1 MGACQ
6 VEKKALVEWDS
17 GTSAVAGSVMVV
29 YVKQST
35 ADIYIFK
42 SHIQYFVILM
52 YIPLGLLK
60 RIFSFSHW
68 TINSQQV
75 SVPKQDIHSSCDVN
89 FFGEITCA

>member
-1 MGACQ
+1 MPSR
-6 VEKKALVEWDS
+6 KKALVEWDS
-17 GTSAVAGSVMVV
+17 GTSAVAGSVTVV

-42 SHIQYFVILM
+42 SHITVFVILM

-68 TINSQQV
+68 TINFPTGFPCLS
-75 SVPKQDIHSSCDVN
+75 KTFTHH
-89 FFGEITCA
+89 AM